1 MPLNVLLVED
11 ERSIAVTLGD
21 SLAGA
26 GHKVKTVADGAEALT
41 LLEKESFDCVVTD
54 VRLPGAGGMEVLRKA
69 RALADPPEVVV
80 MTAYATIEHAVE
92 AMRAG
97 ASDYLQKPFVNEA
110 VVEKLARLE
119 KVRAI
124 GRENVRLASELGKR
138 PAFGEIVGQSPLMR
152 ELFQTIS
159 RVAPSDAAVLIEGE
173 SGTGKERV
181 ARAIHKASGRGSGP
195 FVPFSCAALP
205 DTMIE
210 DELFGHEKGAF
221 TDAHR
226 EKRGRFEIANG
237 GTMFLDDV
245 DDAPAATQVKLLRVL
260 QEKTFERVGGEKP
273 IKVDVR
279 VVSATKV
286 QLRKRI
292 AEKRFREDLFWR
304 LNVVPITLPPLRART
319 GDLPLLVDHFLG
331 LYAKDRRHRV
341 RPEDMEAM
349 ERYPWPGNV
358 RELENSIQRAVAL
371 AGDAENLRREHLL
384 PISGEWRGAFEVH
397 EEIRPLRAVLEGTER
412 EHLKRVLEKTGGHR
426 AQAAK
431 LLGISRKVLW
441 EKLRNHGLEAEK
453 SPGAAEEE
461 EGAPG
466 EEAEA

>member
-1 MPLNVLLVED
+1 MNVLLVED
-11 ERSIAVTLGD
+11 ERSIALTLGD
-21 SLAGA
+21 SLSAA
-26 GHKVKTVADGAEALT
+26 GHKVRTVADGAEAIA
-41 LLEKESFDCVVTD
+41 LLEKEGFDCVVTD
-54 VRLPGAGGMEVLRKA
+54 VRLPGADGMEVLRKA
-69 RALADPPEVVV
+69 RALADPPEVLV

-97 ASDYLQKPFVNEA
+97 AIDYLQKPFVNEA

-124 GRENVRLASELGKR
+124 GRENVRLVSELGKR

-152 ELFQTIS
+152 ELFQTIA

-181 ARAIHKASGRGSGP
+181 ARAIHKASARGAGA

-205 DTMIE
+205 ETMIE

-226 EKRGRFEIANG
+226 EKRGRFELANG
-237 GTMFLDDV
+237 GTMFLDDI

-304 LNVVPITLPPLRART
+304 LNV
-319 GDLPLLVDHFLG
+319 
-331 LYAKDRRHRV
+331 
-341 RPEDMEAM
+341 
-349 ERYPWPGNV
+349 
-358 RELENSIQRAVAL
+358 
-371 AGDAENLRREHLL
+371 
-384 PISGEWRGAFEVH
+384 
-397 EEIRPLRAVLEGTER
+397 
-412 EHLKRVLEKTGGHR
+412 
-426 AQAAK
+426 
-431 LLGISRKVLW
+431 
-441 EKLRNHGLEAEK
+441 
-453 SPGAAEEE
+453 
-461 EGAPG
+461 
-466 EEAEA
+466 

>member
-1 MPLNVLLVED
+1 MNVLLVED

-21 SLAGA
+21 SLSAA
-26 GHKVKTVADGAEALT
+26 GHKVKTVADGAEAIG
-41 LLEKESFDCVVTD
+41 LLEKEAFDCVVTD
-54 VRLPGAGGMEVLRKA
+54 VRLPGADGMEVLRKA
-69 RALADPPEVVV
+69 RALPDPPEVVV

-97 ASDYLQKPFVNEA
+97 AIDYLQKPFVNEA

-124 GRENVRLASELGKR
+124 GRENVRLVSELGKR
-138 PAFGEIVGQSPLMR
+138 PAFGEIVGTSPLMR
-152 ELFQTIS
+152 ELFQTIA

-181 ARAIHKASGRGSGP
+181 ARAIHKASTRAGGA

-205 DTMIE
+205 ETMIE

-226 EKRGRFEIANG
+226 EKRGRFELANG
-237 GTMFLDDV
+237 GTMFLDDI

-273 IKVDVR
+273 IKVEVR

-319 GDLPLLVDHFLG
+319 GDLPLLVEHFLG
-331 LYAKDRRHRV
+331 LYAKDRRYRV

-358 RELENSIQRAVAL
+358 RELENSVQRAVAL
-371 AGDAENLRREHLL
+371 AGEAECLKREHLL
-384 PISGEWRGAFEVH
+384 PMSGEWRGAFEIHDEV
-397 EEIRPLRAVLEGTER
+397 RPLRAVIEESER

-431 LLGISRKVLW
+431 LLGVSRKVLW
-441 EKLRNHGLEAEK
+441 EKLRNHGLDTDR
-453 SPGAAEEE
+453 GRAAGEEE

>member
-1 MPLNVLLVED
+1 VNVLLVED

-21 SLAGA
+21 ALAAA
-26 GHKVKTVADGAEALT
+26 GHRLKTVGDGAEAIA
-41 LLEKESFDCVVTD
+41 LLGKETFDCVVTD
-54 VRLPGAGGMEVLRKA
+54 VRLPGANGMEVLRRA
-69 RALADPPEVVV
+69 RALADPPDVVV

-92 AMRAG
+92 AMRGG
-97 ASDYLQKPFVNEA
+97 AADYLQKPFVNEA

-138 PAFGEIVGQSPLMR
+138 PAFGEIVGESPPMR
-152 ELFQTIS
+152 ELFQTIA
-159 RVAPSDAAVLIEGE
+159 RVAPTDAAILIEGE

-181 ARAIHKASGRGSGP
+181 ARAIHKASARATGP

-205 DTMIE
+205 DTLIE

-226 EKRGRFEIANG
+226 EKRGRFELANG

-273 IKVDVR
+273 IHVDVR

-286 QLRKRI
+286 ALRKRV

-304 LNVVPITLPPLRART
+304 LNVVPVTLPPLRARP
-319 GDLPLLVDHFLG
+319 GDLPLLVEHFLG
-331 LYAKDRRHRV
+331 LFAKERRYRV
-341 RPEDMEAM
+341 RPEDLEAM

-358 RELENSIQRAVAL
+358 RELENAIQRAVAL
-371 AGDAENLRREHLL
+371 AGEAESLRREHLL
-384 PISGEWRGAFEVH
+384 PLSGEWRGAFEVH
-397 EEIRPLRAVLEGTER
+397 DEVRPLRAVLEEAER
-412 EHLKRVLEKTGGHR
+412 DHLKRVLGKTGGHR

-441 EKLRNHGLEAEK
+441 EKLRNHGLDADR
-453 SPGAAEEE
+453 AR
-461 EGAPG
+461 EGAEG
-466 EEAEA
+466 EEAASEEPED